1 MLISSVRGAAIVDLA
16 KKVRHTKMGELIEE
30 AITNPGLV
38 GVKLK
43 QDLLD
48 IAFPATVQS
57 GGVYDLRA
65 TAQNDD
71 RPMKYDV
78 ITVSIGGLSLQP
90 MCADA
95 RGMCY
100 ACWDPFP
107 RTQCT
112 KTSISSTQCHHG

>member
-1 MLISSVRGAAIVDLA
+1 MCAAAIVDLA
-16 KKVRHTKMGELIEE
+16 KKVKHTKMGELIEQ
-30 AITNPGLV
+30 AITDPKLV

-71 RPMKYDV
+71 RPIKYDV
-78 ITVSIGGLSLQP
+78 ITVSIGGRLVLPQCATDAFKCHPLS
-90 MCADA
+90 
-95 RGMCY
+95 
-100 ACWDPFP
+100 
-107 RTQCT
+107 
-112 KTSISSTQCHHG
+112 HN